1 MEKSTK
7 DTLSNRLV
15 QLRTEKGWTQSDLVE
30 KMYLSQRSISKIEKG
45 ECTLSNL
52 ILLADLYE
60 VSTDYLLGCLI
71 GKIQLVLRKPPLSR
85 T

>member
-1 MEKSTK
+1 MESSTK
-7 DTLSNRLV
+7 DTLSKRLV
-15 QLRTEKGWTQSDLVE
+15 QLRTERGWTQSDLVE